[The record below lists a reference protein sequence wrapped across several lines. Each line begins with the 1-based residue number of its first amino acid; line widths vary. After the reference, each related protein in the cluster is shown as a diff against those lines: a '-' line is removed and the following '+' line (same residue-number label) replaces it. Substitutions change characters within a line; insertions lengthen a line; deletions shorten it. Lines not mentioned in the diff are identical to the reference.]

1 MKKKNNHISDKY
13 YDFAKNKLFKLNRS
27 LTGAGTKKTLRLI
40 KKKISKFQN
49 I

>member
-1 MKKKNNHISDKY
+1 MKKNNHFSDKY
-13 YDFAKNKLFKLNRS
+13 FDFAKNKLFKLNRS

-40 KKKISKFQN
+40 KKNFPIFKI